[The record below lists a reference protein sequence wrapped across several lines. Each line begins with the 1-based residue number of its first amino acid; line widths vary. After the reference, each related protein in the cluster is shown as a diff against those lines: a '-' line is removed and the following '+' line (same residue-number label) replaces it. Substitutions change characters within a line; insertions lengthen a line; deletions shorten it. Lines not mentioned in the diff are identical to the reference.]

1 MKLSDYIRHFEQI
14 DKVQDESV
22 KRVLTPEQAFIFR
35 DILAKYNTDARFAIL
50 NSKSGSGKTTLIRAL
65 QKHCQASGI
74 NIKVTAT
81 TGKASSALGGQT
93 IHSYLGLK
101 MLTNDEATT
110 KDEALKLT
118 TDIDNLA
125 EMPDILVIDEASMI
139 GQKLFSIIQKARFNF
154 VFFVLDIEQLP
165 PVKEKKVEWDIVA
178 DLKYTLTKT
187 LRAKDPAMTALFDDF
202 KSYKEGNMSN
212 FSLNDYIN
220 GNNIVLMDWEDVDYI
235 PTNSECCSVAYRN
248 KLVEYLVAKL
258 TTPQHNRYNLNN
270 GVIETRMVTK
280 MDKDGQY
287 KLNSN
292 GYYVRDFEDAQIFFN
307 GEDVQIDKL
316 ISQTKEIVSKG
327 YCNYNGHR
335 ISMNKNK
342 TGLTI
347 SAHSSS
353 KIIPPAKEPI
363 EYKCYLKFPPDDV
376 IQHTTLACINNE
388 HFVLL
393 WDNTEE
399 EFNNL
404 QQEYFQQLLPSLKIM
419 QAIKKFHKHH
429 DKNDIRHL
437 DYDIREALTQNGTI
451 DFFKWWN
458 NHIETSIRKRRWSD
472 YLGVSSVC
480 SARPTTSRTIHKAQ
494 GISIPAVVIFDD
506 SFYGASLSAQYVGLT
521 RAKHGV
527 ILVAGTP
534 REWKDG
540 IETEE
545 EYV

>member
-14 DKVQDESV
+14 DKVQDESA

-35 DILAKYNTDARFAIL
+35 DILAKYNTEARFAIL

-65 QKHCQASGI
+65 QKHCEASNI

-101 MLTNDEATT
+101 MLTNDDATT

-118 TDIDNLA
+118 TDIDDLISK
-125 EMPDILVIDEASMI
+125 PDILVIDEASMI
-139 GQKLFSIIQKARFNF
+139 GQKLFSVIQKARFNF

-165 PVKEKKVEWDIVA
+165 PVKEKRVEWDIVA

-202 KSYKEGNMSN
+202 KSYKEGSMPN

-220 GNNIVLMDWEDVDYI
+220 GNNIVMMDWEDVDCI

-258 TTPQHNRYNLNN
+258 TTPKHNKYNLNN
-270 GVIETRMVTK
+270 GVIETRMVAK
-280 MDKDGQY
+280 MNQDGQY
-287 KLNSN
+287 EPSSN
-292 GYYVRDFEDAQIFFN
+292 GYYVRDFEDAQVFFN

-316 ISQTKEIVSKG
+316 TSQTQEIVSKG
-327 YCNYNGHR
+327 YCNYNGYK

-342 TGLTI
+342 NGLTI

-363 EYKCYLKFPPDDV
+363 EHKCYLKFPPDDV
-376 IQHTTLACINNE
+376 IQNTTLACINNK

-404 QQEYFQQLLPSLKIM
+404 QQKYFQQLLPSLKIM
-419 QAIKKFHKHH
+419 
-429 DKNDIRHL
+429 
-437 DYDIREALTQNGTI
+437 
-451 DFFKWWN
+451 
-458 NHIETSIRKRRWSD
+458 
-472 YLGVSSVC
+472 
-480 SARPTTSRTIHKAQ
+480 
-494 GISIPAVVIFDD
+494 
-506 SFYGASLSAQYVGLT
+506 
-521 RAKHGV
+521 
-527 ILVAGTP
+527 
-534 REWKDG
+534 
-540 IETEE
+540 
-545 EYV
+545 